1 MSDEDLEL
9 RRTYAAFA
17 MQALVRRVPSDEWSL
32 SPRDTA
38 YRVSKTAFEIAR
50 MMVIVGKET
59 EEELKR

>member
-38 YRVSKTAFEIAR
+38 YRVSRTAFEIAR

-59 EEELKR
+59 EEDLKR

>member
-1 MSDEDLEL
+1 VTDDDLDI